1 MDIFFTY
8 AYLLLFSLL
17 LSYFDIKSFSYPF
30 FLWFLGTSLLL
41 PFYRINSL
49 FVFLI
54 MIALLCNIINL
65 SIGAGD
71 FLYLATL
78 SLVYTLED
86 ILWIV
91 QIASLLGLFM
101 SFFCQTKRL
110 PFLPFLTIGLF
121 IIMNN

>member
-17 LSYFDIKSFSYPF
+17 LSYFDLKSFSYPF
-30 FLWFLGTSLLL
+30 FLWSLGTSLLL

-101 SFFCQTKRL
+101 SFSCQTKRL

>member
-1 MDIFFTY
+1 
-8 AYLLLFSLL
+8 
-17 LSYFDIKSFSYPF
+17 
-30 FLWFLGTSLLL
+30 
-41 PFYRINSL
+41 
-49 FVFLI
+49 

-101 SFFCQTKRL
+101 SFSCQTKRL